1 MPTPTAMRLA
11 HLRKPTFPPCAAPGN
26 TLTRSS
32 SLLMAVVNSGEA
44 GIEIQCRWCFIC
56 TMARD
61 LTVMQLHLSAG
72 CETVFVANLFVSIDL
87 CAIGGQTK
95 TSAQIVGCFLG
106 FVTICWQSILKIMIY
121 NNIYIIVILWVERSW
136 WMIKICSREIN
147 GLRVVPWITEQ
158 GVQAYGI
165 GILWKEKCY
174 PSKRIQTVRNDH
186 SKGKVGKDPKT
197 SVAPT

>member
-56 TMARD
+56 TMARY

-72 CETVFVANLFVSIDL
+72 CETVLVANLFVSIDL

-95 TSAQIVGCFLG
+95 ISAQIVCCFLG
-106 FVTICWQSILKIMIY
+106 FVAICWQSITLKI
-121 NNIYIIVILWVERSW
+121 WVEHGWTLVMNDKNPQSW
-136 WMIKICSREIN
+136 NQRPARCPLNHSTR
-147 GLRVVPWITEQ
+147 G
-158 GVQAYGI
+158 
-165 GILWKEKCY
+165 
-174 PSKRIQTVRNDH
+174 PSL
-186 SKGKVGKDPKT
+186 
-197 SVAPT
+197 